1 MLGKT
6 RATRPESPPI
16 MPSALPS
23 DPIFDLAVVGAGIIG
38 LGHAL
43 AAARRGLKTVVIDR
57 DAQANGASIRNFGFI
72 TVTGQAGGAMWQRAR
87 RARDVWDEIVGPAGI
102 PVIHRGTA
110 ILARSDEALAVAREF
125 AAGEMGEGCTVLPP
139 TALDDK
145 MPVARRDGLKGFLWS
160 PHELRVE
167 PRTAVPAIA
176 KWLEAAHGVTFLRGA
191 AVHGVAPPRIETSRG
206 SVRAARAIVCP
217 GPDLV
222 TLFPDTI
229 AKYRPTLCK
238 LHMLRLAPQ
247 GPGWKLGASVMMDLS
262 FGRYLGFDGCP
273 SVAALRARIAAL
285 EPETLANGIHLIV
298 VQSADGSL
306 VVGDSHHYAPTPD
319 PFAPDG
325 VDQLILRHAKETLDL
340 ADDRIVE
347 RWTGVYPSSANDVP
361 AFFDTPAPDVRVAM
375 VTSGAGMSTGFALA
389 EEVIADLYG

>member
-1 MLGKT
+1 MT
-6 RATRPESPPI
+6 VAA
-16 MPSALPS
+16 PSY
-23 DPIFDLAVVGAGIIG
+23 DLAIVGAGIIG

-43 AAARRGLKTVVIDR
+43 AAARRGLKTIVIDR
-57 DAQANGASIRNFGFI
+57 DAQANGASIRNFGFV
-72 TVTGQAGGAMWQRAR
+72 TVTGQAAGDMWR
-87 RARDVWDEIVGPAGI
+87 RAHRSREIWDEIVGPAGI

-110 ILARSDEALAVAREF
+110 MLARSDEAMAVAEEF
-125 AAGEMGEGCTVLPP
+125 AAGAMGGGCRVLPP
-139 TALDDK
+139 AALDDR
-145 MPVARRDGLKGFLWS
+145 MPVARREGVRGFLWS
-160 PHELRVE
+160 PHELRIE
-167 PRTAVPAIA
+167 PRTAVPAVA
-176 KWLEAAHGVTFLRGA
+176 EYLETAHGVTFLRGA
-191 AVHGVAPPRIETSRG
+191 AVTHVAPPRVETGRG
-206 SVRAARAIVCP
+206 PVHADRVVVCP

-222 TLFPDTI
+222 TLFPEAI
-229 AKYRPTLCK
+229 AKCRPTLCK

-247 GPGWKLGASVMMDLS
+247 GPNWKLGASVMTDLS

-273 SVAALRARIAAL
+273 SVGALRARIARL

-319 PFAPDG
+319 PFAPDA

-347 RWTGVYPSSANDVP
+347 RWTGIYPSSANDTP
-361 AFFDTPAPDVRVAM
+361 AFFDAPLPDVRVAM

>member
-1 MLGKT
+1 
-6 RATRPESPPI
+6 

-23 DPIFDLAVVGAGIIG
+23 DPVFDLAVVGAGIIG

-176 KWLEAAHGVTFLRGA
+176 RWLETAHGVTFLRGA

-206 SVRAARAIVCP
+206 TVRAARAIVCP

>member
-1 MLGKT
+1 MT
-6 RATRPESPPI
+6 VAA
-16 MPSALPS
+16 PSY
-23 DPIFDLAVVGAGIIG
+23 DLAIVGAGIIG

-43 AAARRGLKTVVIDR
+43 AAARRGLKTIVIDR
-57 DAQANGASIRNFGFI
+57 DAQSNGASIRNFGFI
-72 TVTGQAGGAMWQRAR
+72 TVTGQAAGDMWR
-87 RARDVWDEIVGPAGI
+87 RAHRSRVIWDEIVGPAGI
-102 PVIHRGTA
+102 PVVHRGTA
-110 ILARSDEALAVAREF
+110 LLARSDEAMAVAEEF
-125 AAGEMGEGCTVLPP
+125 AAGAMGEGCEVLPP
-139 TALDDK
+139 ATLDTK
-145 MPVARRDGLKGFLWS
+145 LPMARRDGVRGFLWS

-167 PRTAVPAIA
+167 PRTAVPAVA
-176 KWLEAAHGVTFLRGA
+176 KWLETAQGVTFLRGA
-191 AVHGVAPPRIETSRG
+191 AVTEVAPPRVETSRG
-206 SVRAARAIVCP
+206 PVHAARVVVCP

-222 TLFPDTI
+222 TLFPETI

-238 LHMLRLAPQ
+238 LQMLRLAPQ
-247 GPGWKLGASVMMDLS
+247 GRTLGASVMMDLS

-273 SVAALRARIAAL
+273 SVGALRARIARL

-319 PFAPDG
+319 PFAPDV

-340 ADDRIVE
+340 TDDRIVE
-347 RWTGVYPSSANDVP
+347 RWTGVYPSSGNDTP
-361 AFFDTPAPDVRVAM
+361 AFFDTPLPDVRVAM

>member
-1 MLGKT
+1 
-6 RATRPESPPI
+6 
-16 MPSALPS
+16 
-23 DPIFDLAVVGAGIIG
+23 
-38 LGHAL
+38 
-43 AAARRGLKTVVIDR
+43 
-57 DAQANGASIRNFGFI
+57 
-72 TVTGQAGGAMWQRAR
+72 MWQRAR

-110 ILARSDEALAVAREF
+110 ILARSDEALAVATEF
-125 AAGEMGEGCTVLPP
+125 AQGEMGEGCALLPP
-139 TALDDK
+139 AALDRK
-145 MPVARRDGLKGFLWS
+145 MPVARRDGVRGFLWS

-167 PRTAVPAIA
+167 PRTAVPAVA
-176 KWLEAAHGVTFLRGA
+176 KWLEEAQGVTFLRGA
-191 AVHGVAPPRIETSRG
+191 AVHEVAPPRIETSRG
-206 SVRAARAIVCP
+206 TVKAARAVVCP

-222 TLFPDTI
+222 TLFPETI

-247 GPGWKLGASVMMDLS
+247 GPGWTLGASVMMDLS

-273 SVAALRARIAAL
+273 SVGALRARIARQ

-319 PFAPDG
+319 PFAPDH

-347 RWTGVYPSSANDVP
+347 RWTGVYPSADNDTP
-361 AFFDTPAPDVRVAM
+361 AFFDTPIPDVRVAM
-375 VTSGAGMSTGFALA
+375 VTCGAGMSTGFAFA

>member
-1 MLGKT
+1 MT
-6 RATRPESPPI
+6 VAA
-16 MPSALPS
+16 PSY
-23 DPIFDLAVVGAGIIG
+23 DLAIVGAGIIG

-43 AAARRGLKTVVIDR
+43 AAARRGLKTIVIDR
-57 DAQANGASIRNFGFI
+57 DAQSNGASIRNFGFI
-72 TVTGQAGGAMWQRAR
+72 TVTGQAAGDMWRRAH

-102 PVIHRGTA
+102 PVVHRGTA
-110 ILARSDEALAVAREF
+110 LLARSDEAMAVAEEF
-125 AAGEMGEGCTVLPP
+125 AAGAMGEGCEVLPP
-139 TALDDK
+139 AALDTK
-145 MPVARRDGLKGFLWS
+145 LPMARRDGVRGFLWS

-167 PRTAVPAIA
+167 PRTAVPAVA
-176 KWLEAAHGVTFLRGA
+176 KWLETAQGVTFLRGA
-191 AVHGVAPPRIETSRG
+191 AVTEVAPPRVETSRG
-206 SVRAARAIVCP
+206 PVHAARVVVCP

-222 TLFPDTI
+222 TLFPETI

-238 LHMLRLAPQ
+238 LQMLRLAPQ
-247 GPGWKLGASVMMDLS
+247 GRTLGASVMMDLS

-273 SVAALRARIAAL
+273 SVGALRARIARL

-319 PFAPDG
+319 PFAPDV

-340 ADDRIVE
+340 TDDRIVE
-347 RWTGVYPSSANDVP
+347 RWTGVYPSSGNDTP
-361 AFFDTPAPDVRVAM
+361 AFFDTPLPDVRVAM

>member
-1 MLGKT
+1 MT
-6 RATRPESPPI
+6 VAA
-16 MPSALPS
+16 PSY
-23 DPIFDLAVVGAGIIG
+23 DLAIVGAGIIG

-43 AAARRGLKTVVIDR
+43 AASRRGLKTIVIDR

-72 TVTGQAGGAMWQRAR
+72 TVTGQAAGAMWQRAR
-87 RARDVWDEIVGPAGI
+87 RARDIWDEIVGPAGI
-102 PVIHRGTA
+102 PVVHRGTA
-110 ILARSDEALAVAREF
+110 ILARSNEAMAVAQEF
-125 AAGEMGEGCTVLPP
+125 AAGEMGEGCEVLLP
-139 TALDDK
+139 ASLDDK
-145 MPVARRDGLKGFLWS
+145 LPMARRDGVRGFLWS

-167 PRTAVPAIA
+167 PRTAVPAVA

-191 AVHGVAPPRIETSRG
+191 AVTRVAPPQIETSRG
-206 SVRAARAIVCP
+206 PVHASRVVVCP

-222 TLFPDTI
+222 TLFPETI

-247 GPGWKLGASVMMDLS
+247 GWNLSASVMMDLS

-273 SVAALRARIAAL
+273 SVGALRARIARL

-319 PFAPDG
+319 PFAPEA
-325 VDQLILRHAKETLDL
+325 VDQLILRHAQETLDL

-347 RWTGVYPSSANDVP
+347 RWTGVYPSSANDIP
-361 AFFDTPAPDVRVAM
+361 AFFDTPRPDVRVAM

>member
-1 MLGKT
+1 MG
-6 RATRPESPPI
+6 ASPI
-16 MPSALPS
+16 LKASAMPAALSS
-23 DPIFDLAVVGAGIIG
+23 DPSFDLAIVGAGIIG

-43 AAARRGLKTVVIDR
+43 AAARRGLRVVVIDR
-57 DAQANGASIRNFGFI
+57 DAQANGASVRNFGFI
-72 TVTGQAGGAMWQRAR
+72 TVTGQQAGAMWQRAR

-110 ILARSDEALAVAREF
+110 LIARSDEALAVAREF
-125 AAGEMGEGCTVLPP
+125 AQGEMGEGCALLPP
-139 TALDDK
+139 SALDDK
-145 MPVARRDGLKGFLWS
+145 LPVARRDGVRGFLWS

-176 KWLEAAHGVTFLRGA
+176 RWLETAHGVTFLRNA
-191 AVHGVAPPRIETSRG
+191 AVHGVAPPVIETSRG
-206 SVRAARAIVCP
+206 TVRAARAVVCP

-222 TLFPDTI
+222 TLFPETI

-247 GPGWKLGASVMMDLS
+247 GPGWRLGASVMMDLS

-273 SVAALRARIAAL
+273 SVAALRARIAER

-298 VQSADGSL
+298 VESADGSL
-306 VVGDSHHYAPTPD
+306 VVGDSHHYAATPD
-319 PFAPDG
+319 PFAPTH
-325 VDQLILRHAKETLDL
+325 VDELIVRHARETLAL
-340 ADDRIVE
+340 ASDRVIE
-347 RWTGVYPSSANDVP
+347 RWTGVYPSADNDTP

-375 VTSGAGMSTGFALA
+375 VTCGAGMSTGFAFA
-389 EEVIADLYG
+389 EEVIADLCG

>member
-1 MLGKT
+1 
-6 RATRPESPPI
+6 

-23 DPIFDLAVVGAGIIG
+23 DPTFDLAIVGAGIIG

-72 TVTGQAGGAMWQRAR
+72 TVTGQAGGDMWRRAR

-125 AAGEMGEGCTVLPP
+125 ADGEMGEGCTVLPP
-139 TALDDK
+139 DAVGDK

-176 KWLEAAHGVTFLRGA
+176 RWLESAHGVSFLRGT
-191 AVHGVAPPRIETSRG
+191 AVHGVAPPQIETSRG
-206 SVRAARAIVCP
+206 TVRAARAIVCP

-247 GPGWKLGASVMMDLS
+247 GPGWTLGASVMMDLS

-319 PFAPDG
+319 PFVPDG

-347 RWTGVYPSSANDVP
+347 RWTGIYPSSDNDTP
-361 AFFDTPAPDVRVAM
+361 AFFDAPTPDVRVAM

>member
-1 MLGKT
+1 MST
-6 RATRPESPPI
+6 T
-16 MPSALPS
+16 ALS
-23 DPIFDLAVVGAGIIG
+23 YDLAIVGAGIIG

-43 AAARRGLKTVVIDR
+43 AAARRGLRTIVIDR

-72 TVTGQAGGAMWQRAR
+72 TVTGQAGGDMWRRAR

-110 ILARSDEALAVAREF
+110 ILARSDEALAVAGEF
-125 AAGEMGEGCTVLPP
+125 AAGEMGEGCSVLPP
-139 TALDDK
+139 SALDDR

-167 PRTAVPAIA
+167 PRSAVPAIA
-176 KWLEAAHGVTFLRGA
+176 AWLERAHGVHFLRGA
-191 AVHGVAPPRIETSRG
+191 AVHAVAPPRVETSRG
-206 SVRAARAIVCP
+206 PVHAAKAIVCP

-222 TLFPDTI
+222 TLFPETI

-247 GPGWKLGASVMMDLS
+247 GPDWRLGASVMMDLS
-262 FGRYLGFDGCP
+262 FARYLGFDGCP
-273 SVAALRARIAAL
+273 SVGALRARIAAL

-319 PFAPDG
+319 PFAPDA

-347 RWTGVYPSSANDVP
+347 RWTGVYPSSDAHIP
-361 AFFDTPAPDVRVAM
+361 AFFDAPSPDVRVAM

>member
-1 MLGKT
+1 MT
-6 RATRPESPPI
+6 VAA
-16 MPSALPS
+16 PSY
-23 DPIFDLAVVGAGIIG
+23 DLAIVGAGIIG

-43 AAARRGLKTVVIDR
+43 AASRRGLKTIVIDR

-72 TVTGQAGGAMWQRAR
+72 TVTGQAAGDMWRRAHRAR
-87 RARDVWDEIVGPAGI
+87 AIWDEIVGPAGI

-110 ILARSDEALAVAREF
+110 LLARSDEAMAVAEEF
-125 AAGEMGEGCTVLPP
+125 AGGAMGAGCRVLPP
-139 TALDDK
+139 AALDDK
-145 MPVARRDGLKGFLWS
+145 LPVARREGVRGFLWS

-167 PRTAVPAIA
+167 PRTAVPAVA
-176 KWLEAAHGVTFLRGA
+176 RWLEAVHGVSFLRGA
-191 AVHGVAPPRIETSRG
+191 AVTDVAPPWIETSRG
-206 SVRAARAIVCP
+206 RVHAARVVVCP

-222 TLFPDTI
+222 TLFPETI

-247 GPGWKLGASVMMDLS
+247 GWKLGASVMMDLS

-273 SVAALRARIAAL
+273 SVGALRARIARL

-306 VVGDSHHYAPTPD
+306 IVGDSHHYAPTPD
-319 PFAPDG
+319 PFAPDA

-347 RWTGVYPSSANDVP
+347 RWTGVYPSSGKDTP
-361 AFFDTPAPDVRVAM
+361 AFFDAPLPDVRVAM